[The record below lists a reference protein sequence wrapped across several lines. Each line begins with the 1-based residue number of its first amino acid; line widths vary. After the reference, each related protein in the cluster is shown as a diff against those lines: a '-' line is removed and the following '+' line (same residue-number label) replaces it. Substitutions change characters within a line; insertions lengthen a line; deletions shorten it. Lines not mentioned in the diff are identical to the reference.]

1 MITNNISRCVG
12 VFDTVG
18 SVGIPETL
26 RLRSPKTVNILGMK
40 DNVLGAHVERAYQAL
55 ALNEMRKDFVS
66 AHNIL
71 ALRHCVD
78 EILADVQQV
87 GADRAGTS

>member
-1 MITNNISRCVG
+1 MSRIGCDKEIVTTDKDPHRCVG

-18 SVGIPETL
+18 SVGVPETL

-40 DNVLGAHVERAYQAL
+40 DNVLGAHIERAYQAL

-66 AHNIL
+66 THPPVMSGVV
-71 ALRHCVD
+71 H
-78 EILADVQQV
+78 
-87 GADRAGTS
+87 